1 MKTFY
6 FLGTC
11 LLLLLISVELIFF
24 KLENKEIPWREIATN
39 LNTGQ
44 IVLWIFRSLE
54 IIAFVFIY
62 RHMSFDLVGHLPIW
76 LIWLSGFILWDFCFY
91 WLHRLHHKYKI
102 FWLIHQVHHQGEYFN
117 LSLGVRNSWYSSLT
131 SIPFFLPMALIG
143 YSPESF
149 IIIGAL
155 HYFIQFYNHNGI
167 VRQSGFL
174 EYIMITPSHHRVHHG
189 RAEIYHN
196 KNFGGT
202 FVWWDKLF
210 GTFQPED
217 RSLPEQYG
225 VPGYSDHTDIIAL
238 NHDPA
243 FKSTLN
249 AQGEMVSIPGWVIF
263 AGSML
268 LFFHL
273 LYFIYFEKTL
283 DGVYLAHLFFTIAI
297 GTILL
302 SRMPHVP
309 LNRLNLNIIIS
320 ICVFGLLRICNT
332 VDFTLSALIHMYIIF
347 CISLMIRYNYRWILS
362 GTKN

>member
-62 RHMSFDLVGHLPIW
+62 RHMSFDLVGNLPIW

-143 YSPESF
+143 TVPKASLSLVPYIISF
-149 IIIGAL
+149 N
-155 HYFIQFYNHNGI
+155 FITI
-167 VRQSGFL
+167 
-174 EYIMITPSHHRVHHG
+174 
-189 RAEIYHN
+189 
-196 KNFGGT
+196 
-202 FVWWDKLF
+202 
-210 GTFQPED
+210 
-217 RSLPEQYG
+217 
-225 VPGYSDHTDIIAL
+225 
-238 NHDPA
+238 
-243 FKSTLN
+243 
-249 AQGEMVSIPGWVIF
+249 MVS
-263 AGSML
+263 
-268 LFFHL
+268 
-273 LYFIYFEKTL
+273 
-283 DGVYLAHLFFTIAI
+283 
-297 GTILL
+297 
-302 SRMPHVP
+302 
-309 LNRLNLNIIIS
+309 
-320 ICVFGLLRICNT
+320 
-332 VDFTLSALIHMYIIF
+332 
-347 CISLMIRYNYRWILS
+347 S
-362 GTKN
+362 GKVAF